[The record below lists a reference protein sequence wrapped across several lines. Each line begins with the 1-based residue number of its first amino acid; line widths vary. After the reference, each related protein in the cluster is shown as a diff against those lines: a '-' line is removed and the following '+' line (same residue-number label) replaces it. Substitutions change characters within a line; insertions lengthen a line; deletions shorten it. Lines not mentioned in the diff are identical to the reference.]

1 MADYDDLIT
10 ISQPLN
16 TSRVRI
22 MISGELAEL
31 KRSDDHILHAL
42 LRPRI
47 LHVMKEHPRI
57 EFIQHDRVLDEAC
70 RELESA
76 HFLGVDTEFVRECT
90 YYPVFCLLQIATEDR
105 VICIDPQ
112 KLSSVKPLLQVF
124 QSSRAL
130 KIFHSARQDLE
141 VLLAALGVLPEP
153 LHDTQIAAGL
163 VGYPD
168 QIGYSTLVYD
178 LFAIRLDKLHTRTD
192 WSRRPL
198 SSEQLRYAGE
208 DVAYLIATHQKLAG
222 ILSDLGRIEWLQE
235 DCANLLKPT
244 LYTNPIE
251 NAWKRV
257 KGAHEIPA
265 THLNRLHA
273 LAAWREETAQE
284 LNLPRNWVL
293 RDETLCELVRI
304 DSRLDP
310 STLPRIRGADSSRQR
325 KLGER
330 LIEHIEHVEKLEN
343 SLIDPAY
350 WTPRFSP
357 ETKSLLK
364 ECSAL
369 VQRRANELKIAPSL
383 LASRR
388 DLEDLLFRPKASR
401 INEGWR
407 FQIIGR
413 HLLALQ
419 EGKRAGLNN
428 DLD

>member
-1 MADYDDLIT
+1 M
-10 ISQPLN
+10 
-16 TSRVRI
+16 
-22 MISGELAEL
+22 
-31 KRSDDHILHAL
+31 
-42 LRPRI
+42 
-47 LHVMKEHPRI
+47 
-57 EFIQHDRVLDEAC
+57 
-70 RELESA
+70 
-76 HFLGVDTEFVRECT
+76 
-90 YYPVFCLLQIATEDR
+90 
-105 VICIDPQ
+105 
-112 KLSSVKPLLQVF
+112 
-124 QSSRAL
+124 
-130 KIFHSARQDLE
+130 
-141 VLLAALGVLPEP
+141 
-153 LHDTQIAAGL
+153 
-163 VGYPD
+163 
-168 QIGYSTLVYD
+168 
-178 LFAIRLDKLHTRTD
+178 
-192 WSRRPL
+192 
-198 SSEQLRYAGE
+198 
-208 DVAYLIATHQKLAG
+208 
-222 ILSDLGRIEWLQE
+222 GRIEWLQE

-273 LAAWREETAQE
+273 LAAWREKTAQE